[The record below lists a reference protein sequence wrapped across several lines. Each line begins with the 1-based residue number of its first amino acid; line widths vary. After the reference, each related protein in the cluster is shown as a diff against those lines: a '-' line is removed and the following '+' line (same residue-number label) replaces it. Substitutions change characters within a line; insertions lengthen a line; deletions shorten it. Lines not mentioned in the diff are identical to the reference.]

1 MSRAVYTATPVGLTS
16 AFRDALSQSSRL
28 GFTSV
33 GAYTFACN
41 VVFEALRVVNT
52 PLRARLRS
60 RVIDPSLLYHKG

>member
-16 AFRDALSQSSRL
+16 AFRDALSQSGRL

-41 VVFEALRVVNT
+41 VVFEALR
-52 PLRARLRS
+52 
-60 RVIDPSLLYHKG
+60 IDPSLLYHKG